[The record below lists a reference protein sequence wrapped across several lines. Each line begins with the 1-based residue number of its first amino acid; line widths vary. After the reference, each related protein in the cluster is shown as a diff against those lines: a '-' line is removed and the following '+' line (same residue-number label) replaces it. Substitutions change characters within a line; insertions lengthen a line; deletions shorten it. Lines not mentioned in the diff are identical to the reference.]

1 MLRAVLDR
9 HDQSSPGSNGR
20 LGAPNGDG
28 RPSTTRPSATRPS
41 ETRPATFSVLSAFRG
56 RSLATTALAVM
67 TALFLAAPADAATQE
82 EKPATQ
88 KLKPA
93 AQKAKPTAQKAKPA
107 APKVRPAI
115 PAAVKPLETKPTTRD
130 PHMVVEADQVV
141 YDNDADMV
149 TAIGRVQIYYK
160 GNTLTAR
167 KVIYQRTAK
176 RVIAE
181 GDARLV
187 DKDGNVLTSPKLD
200 VSDGFVDGFV
210 QSLRIDTIDR
220 SRFAAESATRS
231 GGDVTV
237 FEKGV
242 YTACQTCVNEP
253 TKPPFW
259 QIKAAKIIHKQKEKT
274 VYYEDARLEMMG
286 MPIAWVPFFQ
296 HPDPSETHKTGF
308 LMPRVINSGKL
319 GLGIQVPFFWAPTSD
334 WDATF
339 SPVAMTR
346 QGVLLDLEVRHKFES
361 GLVTARILGID
372 QTDRR
377 AFEFTSGDRERRGAF
392 LTTGKFSINEN
403 WSWGWDATLV
413 SDRRFL
419 TDYHLIPYSADRTIS
434 TVFLT
439 GQGLRNYFDA
449 RLYRFSVF
457 NDDLAYD
464 KYGNMLLFGSGTNL
478 QDKQPVVHPVV
489 DYDFVSEHPVAGG
502 EVSAHL
508 NLTSLTRDK
517 TDIDTYGRVLGIA
530 GTFTRVSGMVGW
542 RREII
547 DDFGQVVT
555 PFASL
560 RGDVFFDK
568 SADPTLVGFV
578 NDGTL
583 ARITPTLGLEYR
595 FPFVAQTSFGAHT
608 FSPIAQLVV
617 RPNEQ
622 WMGKLPNEDAQ
633 SVVFDDTTL
642 FRPDKFAGWDRSEGG
657 TRVNVGGQYTFHGP
671 AGGSLS
677 ALFGRSYL
685 LAGAN
690 SFAYPDYTTLMTQ
703 AALGRPVPLTAYGSG
718 LETNASDWVA
728 RVSLDSAS
736 GFRVGAQ
743 TRFDQSDFTLNRAD
757 IQATGTSGPLTA
769 GVGWAYLRTP
779 RELYDLLTAYDAAG
793 VAGAAAIR
801 NALKDARSE
810 LQTHANLRL
819 STNWRLYGGLRYDLK
834 SKFISGNS
842 LGIGYDNDS
851 FSVSL
856 SYSDATYTAVD
867 TSTLPVTVGSVHD
880 QTFYLRFGFR
890 TLGDG
895 QLSNSLSTTN

>member
-9 HDQSSPGSNGR
+9 HDQSSPSSNGR
-20 LGAPNGDG
+20 FGAPNGNV
-28 RPSTTRPSATRPS
+28 RPSRIAPSMTDPAMIRPSKSA
-41 ETRPATFSVLSAFRG
+41 VLRALRG

-67 TALFLAAPADAATQE
+67 AALFLVAPAAAATQ
-82 EKPATQ
+82 KP
-88 KLKPA
+88 KPA
-93 AQKAKPTAQKAKPA
+93 AQKIK
-107 APKVRPAI
+107 PAI
-115 PAAVKPLETKPTTRD
+115 PAAVKPLETKPTARD
-130 PHMVVEADQVV
+130 TNMVVEADQVV
-141 YDNDADMV
+141 YDNDADTV

-167 KVIYQRTAK
+167 KVIYQRAAK

-210 QSLRIDTIDR
+210 ESLRIDTIDR

-286 MPIAWVPFFQ
+286 VPIAWVPFFQ

-319 GLGIQVPFFWAPTSD
+319 GLGVQVPFFWAPTSD

-339 SPVAMTR
+339 APVAMTR

-361 GLVTARILGID
+361 GLVTARVLGID
-372 QTDRR
+372 QADPS
-377 AFEFTSGDRERRGAF
+377 AFKFTSGDRQRRGAF
-392 LTTGKFSINEN
+392 LTTGKFSLNEN

-419 TDYHLIPYSADRTIS
+419 TDYHLIPYSTDRTIS

-464 KYGNMLLFGSGTNL
+464 KYGNKLLFGSGTSL

-489 DYDFVSEHPVAGG
+489 DYDFISEHPVAGG

-547 DDFGQVVT
+547 DDLGQVVT

-578 NDGTL
+578 KDGTL
-583 ARITPTLGLEYR
+583 ARFTPTIGLDYR

-608 FSPIAQLVV
+608 FSPIAQLVM
-617 RPNEQ
+617 RPSEQ
-622 WMGKLPNEDAQ
+622 WMGRLPNEDAQ

-657 TRVNVGGQYTFHGP
+657 TRFNVGAQYTFHGP
-671 AGGSLS
+671 SGGSLS

-690 SFAYPDYTTLMTQ
+690 SFAYPDYATLMAQ

-728 RVSLDSAS
+728 RVSLDSAT
-736 GFRVGAQ
+736 GFRIGAQ
-743 TRFDQSDFTLNRAD
+743 TRFDHSDFSLNRAD

-779 RELYDLLTAYDAAG
+779 RELYDLLTNYGTPDAI
-793 VAGAAAIR
+793 AIR

-819 STNWRLYGGLRYDLK
+819 ATNWRLYGGLRYDLK

-842 LGIGYDNDS
+842 VGIGYDNDS
-851 FSVSL
+851 FSISL

-867 TSTLPVTVGSVHD
+867 TSAMPVTVGSVHD